1 MASGDRTKAICDIG
15 TPTLVIHGEDD
26 PLITVSGG
34 EATAAAIPGSKL
46 VKIPGMGHDLPPAL
60 WPRFVDEIVANAER
74 ASAPAAAG

>member
-1 MASGDRTKAICDIG
+1 V
-15 TPTLVIHGEDD
+15 PTLVIHGEDD
-26 PLITVSGG
+26 PLITFSGG

-60 WPRFVDEIVANAER
+60 WPRFVDEIVENAER